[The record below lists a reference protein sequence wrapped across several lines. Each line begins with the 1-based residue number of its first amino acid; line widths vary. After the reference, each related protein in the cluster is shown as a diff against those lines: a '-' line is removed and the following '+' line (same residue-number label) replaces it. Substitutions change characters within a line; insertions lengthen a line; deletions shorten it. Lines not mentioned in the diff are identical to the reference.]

1 MIKTILDFP
10 QPGIRFL
17 DITPFLLDPQEV
29 KKALDALCA
38 QVTEVAQGEPVVIIG
53 PEARGFIFGA
63 MVAAR
68 LEMPFFMLRKAGKL
82 PNDGTQVSFNADK
95 EYGSSK
101 FVVNM
106 ADLDDLKTKGL
117 RRVVILDDILAT
129 GNTDLAIA
137 DFFKAQGFDVALV
150 MNLIEI
156 TALKGNDLYIANG
169 YKTYSYLKY

>member
-38 QVTEVAQGEPVVIIG
+38 QVTAVSNGEPIVIIG

-82 PNDGTQVSFNADK
+82 PDDGSQVSFNADK

-106 ADLDDLKTKGL
+106 ADLQELKSKGF
-117 RRVVILDDILAT
+117 RKVVILDDILAT

-156 TALKGNDLYIANG
+156 TALKGNALYVAKG